1 MGTSDTGG
9 RIVQFGTSRF
19 LQAHVALFAHEA
31 RLSGQPV
38 GPVTV
43 VQCSGS
49 VERAGRVDAFGQPYP
64 VVIRGMVD
72 GIPVERTVEVDIVD
86 RGLSAARDWEV
97 LISIFE
103 GRLAAVV
110 SNTGDRGYEVPD
122 TDRTPALLD
131 GTVPTSFPGKLTALL
146 HRRWRADAGPLT
158 MLPCELLPHNGS
170 TLRSL
175 VRDLARDAG
184 GEPAFVEWLGTD
196 VVWADTLV
204 DRIVSEAL
212 EPIGAVAEPYAIW
225 AVERRPGLRM
235 PFTHPDVVV
244 VDDLEAHERLKL
256 HILNLGHTV
265 LAQRWLDAGSPAGV
279 TVRALLDGEEVRR
292 ELEDL
297 YEREVVPGFAAR
309 GMERQARAY
318 VATTMDR
325 FRNPFLD
332 HKLADIAQNHGAKVE
347 RRIAAFL
354 TWAARGLATPRLDG
368 LVARHAEDRAA

>member
-1 MGTSDTGG
+1 MGMSDAGG

-49 VERAGRVDAFGQPYP
+49 AERAGRVDAFGKPYP

-72 GIPVERTVEVDIVD
+72 GAPVERTVTVDIVD
-86 RGLSAARDWEV
+86 RGLSAARDWDALGV
-97 LISIFE
+97 LFE
-103 GRLAAVV
+103 GPIAAVV
-110 SNTGDRGYEVPD
+110 SNTGDRGYEVPES
-122 TDRTPALLD
+122 DRTPSLLA
-131 GTVPTSFPGKLTALL
+131 GGVPASFPGKLAALL
-146 HRRWRADAGPLT
+146 HRRWRAGAGPVT
-158 MLPCELLPHNGS
+158 ILPCELLPRNGA
-170 TLRSL
+170 TLRDL
-175 VRDLARDAG
+175 VRGLAESAG
-184 GEPAFVEWLGTD
+184 AEPAFVDWLGAE
-196 VVWADTLV
+196 VAWADTLV
-204 DRIVSEAL
+204 DRIVSEAIA
-212 EPIGAVAEPYAIW
+212 PIGAVAEPYALW
-225 AVERRPGLRM
+225 AIERRPGLRM

-244 VDDLEAHERLKL
+244 VDDLEPQERLKL

-265 LAQRWLDAGSPAGV
+265 LAQRWLDAGRAAGV
-279 TVRALLDGEEVRR
+279 TVRALLDDEEARR

-309 GMERQARAY
+309 GMEEQARAY

-332 HKLADIAQNHGAKVE
+332 HRLADIAQNHGAKVE
-347 RRIAAFL
+347 RRVAAFL
-354 TWAARGLATPRLDG
+354 AWAGRGLSRPRLDA
-368 LVARHAEDRAA
+368 LAARHAGEPAA

>member
-1 MGTSDTGG
+1 MGAAGASG

-31 RLSGQPV
+31 RMSGQAV

-49 VERAGRVDAFGQPYP
+49 AQRAGRVDAFGQPYP
-64 VVIRGMVD
+64 VVIRGMAGGV
-72 GIPVERTVEVDIVD
+72 PVERTVEVDIVD
-86 RGLSAARDWEV
+86 RGLSAAKDWNV
-97 LISIFE
+97 LASLFE

-110 SNTGDRGYEVPD
+110 SNTGDRGYEVPVS
-122 TDRTPALLD
+122 DRTPALLD
-131 GTVPTSFPGKLTALL
+131 GTVPASFPGKLTALL
-146 HRRWRADAGPLT
+146 HRRWRANAGPAT
-158 MLPCELLPHNGS
+158 MLPCELLPRNGS
-170 TLRSL
+170 TLQSL

-184 GEPAFVEWLGTD
+184 GEPAFVDWLGTD

-212 EPIGAVAEPYAIW
+212 EPIGAVAEPYALW
-225 AVERRPGLRM
+225 AVERRPGLQL

-265 LAQRWLDAGSPAGV
+265 LAQGWLDAGRAAGV
-279 TVRALLDGEEVRR
+279 TVRVMLDDAGARR
-292 ELEDL
+292 RLEDL

-309 GMERQARAY
+309 GLEGQARGY
-318 VATTMDR
+318 VVTTMDR

-332 HKLADIAQNHGAKVE
+332 HKLADIAQNHEAKVE

-354 TWAARGLATPRLDG
+354 TWAARGLATPRLDAMA
-368 LVARHAEDRAA
+368 ARHAGGRAA

>member
-1 MGTSDTGG
+1 MGTSDAGG

-31 RLSGQPV
+31 RVSGQAV

-64 VVIRGMVD
+64 VIIRGMVD
-72 GIPVERTVEVDIVD
+72 GTPVERTVEVDIVD
-86 RGLSAARDWEV
+86 RGLSAARDWET
-97 LISIFE
+97 LLSIFE
-103 GRLAAVV
+103 GGLAAVV

-122 TDRTPALLD
+122 ADRTPALLD
-131 GTVPTSFPGKLTALL
+131 GTMPASFPGKLTALL

-158 MLPCELLPHNGS
+158 ILPCELLPQNGS

-184 GEPAFVEWLGTD
+184 GEPAFVGWLGRGI
-196 VVWADTLV
+196 VWADTLV

-212 EPIGAVAEPYAIW
+212 EPIGAVAEPYALW
-225 AVERRPGLRM
+225 AVERRPGLQM

-244 VDDLEAHERLKL
+244 VDDLEAHQRLKL

-265 LAQRWLDAGSPAGV
+265 LAQHWLDAGSAAGT
-279 TVRALLDGEEVRR
+279 TVRALLDGEGARR
-292 ELEDL
+292 ALEDL

-309 GMERQARAY
+309 GMETQARAY

-332 HKLADIAQNHGAKVE
+332 HRLADIAQNHDAKVE
-347 RRIAAFL
+347 RRVAAFL
-354 TWAARGLATPRLDG
+354 IWAGRDLATPRLDA
-368 LVARHAEDRAA
+368 LVARHAGGRAA

>member
-1 MGTSDTGG
+1 MGTSEAGH

-31 RLSGQPV
+31 RLSGQTI

-49 VERAGRVDAFGQPYP
+49 AERAGRVEAFGRPYP
-64 VVIRGMVD
+64 VIIRGIVG
-72 GIPVERTVEVDIVD
+72 GIPVERTVQVDIVD
-86 RGLSAARDWEV
+86 RGLSAATDWKTLV
-97 LISIFE
+97 SIFE
-103 GRLAAVV
+103 GRVAAVV

-122 TDRTPALLD
+122 ADRTPALLD
-131 GTVPTSFPGKLTALL
+131 GTVPASFPGKLTALL

-158 MLPCELLPHNGS
+158 ILPCELLPHNGS
-170 TLRSL
+170 TLSS
-175 VRDLARDAG
+175 LARDAG
-184 GEPAFVEWLGTD
+184 GEPAFVDWLGRD
-196 VVWADTLV
+196 IVWTDTLV

-265 LAQRWLDAGSPAGV
+265 LAQCWFDDGSAAGV
-279 TVRALLDGEEVRR
+279 TVRALLDGGEARR

-309 GMERQARAY
+309 GMEGQARAY

-332 HKLADIAQNHGAKVE
+332 HKLADIAQNHEAKVE
-347 RRIAAFL
+347 RRVAAFL
-354 TWAARGLATPRLDG
+354 TWAGRARVTPRLDA
-368 LVARHAEDRAA
+368 LVARHAEGRAA